1 MLFTL
6 GTAGPGKV
14 VATLRAIV
22 AEFLVVYNVIQAKT
36 YCGIQHTGASMSRLR
51 TQAVQ
56 VPSYVEMEARTAR
69 SLSSARHVIQLRANH
84 VEPGEFAYCSLQSC
98 CLNRNCMLL
107 T

>member
-1 MLFTL
+1 MVNCCAQ
-6 GTAGPGKV
+6 GDA
-14 VATLRAIV
+14 
-22 AEFLVVYNVIQAKT
+22 VYFRNCRSRQGCGDAARDSGGAKT